1 MTLKSTIA
9 DRIPG
14 GVFAITVAYAHRR
27 FEPILGLVKMFVG
40 PNQAAIDA
48 GAWYG
53 PWTYWLSRTAKS
65 VLTVEANPELA
76 DFVRRTSLPNVTV
89 ICAAASD
96 EVGTATLWLPPGPSG
111 PRIVASCRICAR

>member
-1 MTLKSTIA
+1 
-9 DRIPG
+9 
-14 GVFAITVAYAHRR
+14 
-27 FEPILGLVKMFVG
+27 MFVG

-53 PWTYWLSRTAKS
+53 PWTFWLSRTAKS

-111 PRIVASCRICAR
+111 PRIVASCRTCAR